1 MRQFFTLRFWLTL
14 AALAGLALAAL
25 AVARSQEGDAAPTVV
40 GEGRTSRQMDL
51 VTWVYT
57 IVPGDGFAM
66 VDGRTTAD
74 LAVVLDGTRTMRIV
88 KGTEGEIDCPSL
100 TVPGHCMIA
109 ADLLGDAVL
118 WFSIVEG
125 RPSATLTL
133 PAVREVLDDGWLLLA
148 NGWEVRHASVVDRVC
163 DDDTASLTEF
173 IRTFRDEATSTFDVE
188 RQQVVKV
195 TCPRATATTST
206 STTVDPGPT
215 STGPLDT
222 GSTPLAGEET
232 LDDEAG

>member
-14 AALAGLALAAL
+14 AALGGLALAAV
-25 AVARSQEGDAAPTVV
+25 AVARSQESQAAPTPV
-40 GEGRTSRQMDL
+40 GEGRTSRRMDL
-51 VTWVYT
+51 VTWAYT

-66 VDGRTTAD
+66 VDGRSTAD

-133 PAVREVLDDGWLLLA
+133 PAVREVVGDGWLRLA

-173 IRTFRDEATSTFDVE
+173 IRTFGDEATSTFDVE

-206 STTVDPGPT
+206 TGVASTSVAATVPGT
-215 STGPLDT
+215 DVDT
-222 GSTPLAGEET
+222 TET
-232 LDDEAG
+232 LGG